1 MEISQNF
8 VAFSEYMNFT
18 MITTHFTATNNHI
31 QTSKQILVE
40 FVLFSDADFL
50 KQITID
56 KLSSKSY
63 EPYYDDLFYG
73 PVMKYIE
80 SFWTADWEKITFFG
94 KFF

>member
-1 MEISQNF
+1 M
-8 VAFSEYMNFT
+8 
-18 MITTHFTATNNHI
+18 
-31 QTSKQILVE
+31 E

-73 PVMKYIE
+73 PVKLNKE
-80 SFWTADWEKITFFG
+80 TTFTERKDENLYRSQTEISSYQFDMLG
-94 KFF
+94 FLSLIFCIIGN